1 VGSTSVPGLQ
11 AKPTIDV
18 VLVVAD
24 SADERAYLPALK
36 GGGYSLRIREPDWF
50 EHRMLTTRKPR
61 VNLHIFSAGCE
72 EVDRMILFRD
82 WLRNEPADR
91 ELYERTKRALSAKRW
106 HIRRTTLG
114 RRWLSSRTS
123 WPELQSVTLNRCLR
137 RPPPST
143 TVAVR
148 PKRSLRAVVARLRPQ
163 SAAGRRTAANCPEC
177 PSAPCCRARRTEAP
191 SRPRGPSRSRTPG
204 PRRPLLEPRSE
215 PRC

>member
-1 VGSTSVPGLQ
+1 MGSTSVPGLQ
-11 AKPTIDV
+11 ANPTIDV

-106 HIRRTTLG
+106 PYTQDYAG
-114 RRWLSSRTS
+114 AKM
-123 WPELQSVTLNRCLR
+123 
-137 RPPPST
+137 
-143 TVAVR
+143 AVIEDILAR
-148 PKRSLRAVVARLRPQ
+148 AAKRD
-163 SAAGRRTAANCPEC
+163 
-177 PSAPCCRARRTEAP
+177 
-191 SRPRGPSRSRTPG
+191 
-204 PRRPLLEPRSE
+204 LEQVP
-215 PRC
+215 